1 MIQMTF
7 ITALTFGLG
16 AGVLYV
22 VMGIGTMIFCHRF
35 TVNSHY
41 YDESEMVNAIRKRDK
56 ASQTE
61 PTLRSENRRSRSL
74 PGRSRPRRP
83 PADDAS
89 SSLALVC
96 RPPLAPSKAH
106 AAGRCGANRRYTST
120 DPDSS
125 AVRFFSGLDKPLP
138 TILDQTPSS
147 WYPLAP
153 SW

>member
-22 VMGIGTMIFCHRF
+22 VMGIGTMIFCQRF

-41 YDESEMVNAIRKRDK
+41 YDQCEMVNAIRKRDK

-74 PGRSRPRRP
+74 PGRSRLRRP

-96 RPPLAPSKAH
+96 LPPLAPSKAP
-106 AAGRCGANRRYTST
+106 AAAR
-120 DPDSS
+120 
-125 AVRFFSGLDKPLP
+125 
-138 TILDQTPSS
+138 
-147 WYPLAP
+147 
-153 SW
+153 